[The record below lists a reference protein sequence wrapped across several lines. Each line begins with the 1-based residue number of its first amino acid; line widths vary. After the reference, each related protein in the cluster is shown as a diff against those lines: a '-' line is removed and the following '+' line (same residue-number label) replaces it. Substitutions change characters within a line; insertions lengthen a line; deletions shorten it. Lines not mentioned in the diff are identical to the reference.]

1 MTRCPNG
8 EVAENAP
15 KPNKQVEKNKING
28 QCELVT
34 GW

>member
-15 KPNKQVEKNKING
+15 KPNKQVGKNKSTDSVN
-28 QCELVT
+28 
-34 GW
+34 